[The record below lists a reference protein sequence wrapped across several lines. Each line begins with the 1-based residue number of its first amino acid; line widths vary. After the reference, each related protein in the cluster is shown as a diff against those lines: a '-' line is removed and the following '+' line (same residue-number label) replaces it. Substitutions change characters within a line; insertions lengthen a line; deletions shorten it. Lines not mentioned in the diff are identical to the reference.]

1 MSDEYLLLLDENS
14 KINQRKT
21 NIIEDN
27 NKLIASLVEKEK
39 FVPEAIENI
48 SKFEYNFE
56 EKRII
61 YLEQNDSIKNIQK
74 YYFETREINFYN
86 LQLDLLLTDIVTYQ
100 KNKKKVV
107 LLAGNEINAKKLCD
121 IEELNH
127 IDQDAINEFIEDK
140 VANIMAYKLSSLGE
154 NIDNSGTSTPANQ
167 GAIKSITRGS
177 VRIEYNYDS
186 VSSESMSNSS
196 TKTSP
201 ELTSEEMKVLNKYR
215 KLRF

>member
-1 MSDEYLLLLDENS
+1 MLENIKLILGLNKTDYDDLISFYINKVTKRVGGYCNIEDLDE
-14 KINQRKT
+14 
-21 NIIEDN
+21 
-27 NKLIASLVEKEK
+27 
-39 FVPEAIENI
+39 
-48 SKFEYNFE
+48 
-56 EKRII
+56 
-61 YLEQNDSIKNIQK
+61 LEQ
-74 YYFETREINFYN
+74 
-86 LQLDLLLTDIVTYQ
+86 
-100 KNKKKVV
+100 
-107 LLAGNEINAKKLCD
+107 
-121 IEELNH
+121 

-215 KLRF
+215 RLRF

>member
-1 MSDEYLLLLDENS
+1 MLENI
-14 KINQRKT
+14 KLIIGLEKNDYDNLIIFYIDKVTKRVKGYC
-21 NIIEDN
+21 NIEDLD
-27 NKLIASLVEKEK
+27 K
-39 FVPEAIENI
+39 
-48 SKFEYNFE
+48 
-56 EKRII
+56 
-61 YLEQNDSIKNIQK
+61 LEQ
-74 YYFETREINFYN
+74 
-86 LQLDLLLTDIVTYQ
+86 
-100 KNKKKVV
+100 
-107 LLAGNEINAKKLCD
+107 
-121 IEELNH
+121 IE
-127 IDQDAINEFIEDK
+127 QDAINEFIEDK

-154 NIDNSGTSTPANQ
+154 NVDDSGTSTPANQ

>member
-1 MSDEYLLLLDENS
+1 MLEN
-14 KINQRKT
+14 I
-21 NIIEDN
+21 
-27 NKLIASLVEKEK
+27 KLILGLEKNDYDNLIIFYIDK
-39 FVPEAIENI
+39 VTKRVKGYCNIENLN
-48 SKFEYNFE
+48 E
-56 EKRII
+56 
-61 YLEQNDSIKNIQK
+61 LEQ
-74 YYFETREINFYN
+74 
-86 LQLDLLLTDIVTYQ
+86 
-100 KNKKKVV
+100 
-107 LLAGNEINAKKLCD
+107 
-121 IEELNH
+121 

-167 GAIKSITRGS
+167 GAIKAITRGS

>member
-1 MSDEYLLLLDENS
+1 MLENIKLIIGLEKNDYDNLIIFYIDKVTKRVKGYCNIEDLDE
-14 KINQRKT
+14 
-21 NIIEDN
+21 
-27 NKLIASLVEKEK
+27 L
-39 FVPEAIENI
+39 
-48 SKFEYNFE
+48 E
-56 EKRII
+56 EM
-61 YLEQNDSIKNIQK
+61 
-74 YYFETREINFYN
+74 
-86 LQLDLLLTDIVTYQ
+86 
-100 KNKKKVV
+100 
-107 LLAGNEINAKKLCD
+107 
-121 IEELNH
+121 
-127 IDQDAINEFIEDK
+127 DQDAINEFIEDK

-154 NIDNSGTSTPANQ
+154 NVDDSGTSTPANQ